1 MTMKKRKSLQKNLKE
16 LNEQEFTDLQWKFVE
31 STTFKAWEEQEHLVG
46 AYMHNGKKILNRM
59 VVQLFLKQKGYILE
73 KNVDLRVAKEIK
85 K

>member
-1 MTMKKRKSLQKNLKE
+1 MVRLTNPKGETKE

-31 STTFKAWEEQEHLVG
+31 STTFKVWEEQEHLVG

-73 KNVDLRVAKEIK
+73 KNVNLRVAKEIK

>member
-1 MTMKKRKSLQKNLKE
+1 
-16 LNEQEFTDLQWKFVE
+16 
-31 STTFKAWEEQEHLVG
+31 
-46 AYMHNGKKILNRM
+46 MHNGKKILNRM